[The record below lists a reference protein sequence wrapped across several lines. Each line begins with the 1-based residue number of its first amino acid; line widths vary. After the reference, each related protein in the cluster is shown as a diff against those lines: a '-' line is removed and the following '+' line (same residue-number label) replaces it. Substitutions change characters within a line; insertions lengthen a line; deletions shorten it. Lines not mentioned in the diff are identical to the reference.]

1 MNEFLA
7 QPTFAASVLYYGACL
22 FNFLAALWMVVFF
35 QRHRGVD
42 PWVLRFP
49 VLLIGLFYIIVTVS
63 MFKRIEFAPH
73 ASHLSW
79 WWAVAA
85 AGVVTTAALIT
96 DRISAGAVRVAT
108 YAGALFAAWGSYV
121 VFTEQAVFGEVATYY
136 GFFGANL
143 AAATWVMINAAT
155 NPDLMRNKRII
166 YLGAGA
172 VYSVLVLT
180 AVFTM
185 KMVLESPY

>member
-1 MNEFLA
+1 MNEFLT

-35 QRHRGVD
+35 QRHREQD
-42 PWVLRFP
+42 PWLLRFP

-73 ASHLSW
+73 ASHLAW
-79 WWAVAA
+79 WWAVGA
-85 AGVVTTAALIT
+85 AGIVTTAALVT
-96 DRISAGAVRVAT
+96 ERIEAGVVRVAT
-108 YAGALFAAWGSYV
+108 YAAAAFAAWGSYV
-121 VFTEQAVFGEVATYY
+121 VFTEQAAFGEVATYY

-143 AAATWVMINAAT
+143 AAAIWMMINAVM
-155 NPDLMRNKRII
+155 NPDLMRNKRLIFF
-166 YLGAGA
+166 GTGA
-172 VYSVLVLT
+172 VYSTLVLT

>member
-22 FNFLAALWMVVFF
+22 FNFLAALWMVMFF
-35 QRHRGVD
+35 KRHRERD
-42 PWVLRFP
+42 PWLLRFP
-49 VLLIGLFYIIVTVS
+49 TALIGLFYVIVTVS

-73 ASHLSW
+73 ASHLAW

-85 AGVVTTAALIT
+85 AGVVTTAALLT
-96 DRISAGAVRVAT
+96 DRISEGVVRAVT

-143 AAATWVMINAAT
+143 AAATFIMVNAAT
-155 NPDLMRNKRII
+155 NDDMMRNKRVIFF
-166 YLGAGA
+166 GVGA

>member
-85 AGVVTTAALIT
+85 AGVVTTAALVT
-96 DRISAGAVRVAT
+96 DRISAAAVRVAT

-121 VFTEQAVFGEVATYY
+121 VFTEQAVFDDVATYY

-155 NPDLMRNKRII
+155 NPDLMRKKRII

>member
-7 QPTFAASVLYYGACL
+7 QPTFAAAVLYYGACL

-35 QRHRGVD
+35 QRHRGRD
-42 PWVLRFP
+42 PWALRFP
-49 VLLIGLFYIIVTVS
+49 VLLVGLFYIIVTVS

-73 ASHLSW
+73 ASHLAW

-85 AGVVTTAALIT
+85 AGVLTTAALLT
-96 DRISAGAVRVAT
+96 DRISTGVVRAAT
-108 YAGALFAAWGSYV
+108 YAGALFALWGSYV

-155 NPDLMRNKRII
+155 NADQRRNKR
-166 YLGAGA
+166 LLLFGAGA